1 MGVSMDLLESFRQKA
16 EELAGTVNRQGGL
29 KATIDSL
36 RRQMAEA
43 DRRRAMGRAKSELK
57 QLNRQINE
65 MIMAIGVQAVG
76 LYKAGQLTSME
87 LRPLCQHVADL
98 QATVAQ
104 QETELARLEA
114 ETKAT
119 VAFSA
124 AQCSK
129 CGRPLPAQSAFCP
142 FCGNPMATGAPAAP
156 AASAATPGSVSSA
169 VATPTPGAIEPTA
182 PAPKPFCAR
191 CGAVLRPGARFCA
204 RCGQTV

>member
-1 MGVSMDLLESFRQKA
+1 VGVSMDLLESFRQKA

-119 VAFSA
+119 VASSA

-142 FCGNPMATGAPAAP
+142 FCGNPMATGAPVAP
-156 AASAATPGSVSSA
+156 AASAPPPASVSSA
-169 VATPTPGAIEPTA
+169 VAAPTPGAIEPAA